1 MVAGAL
7 PSSGIIELMSER
19 RLKLKFPKRFLWG
32 AATSAH
38 QIEGGLHNNWTVW
51 EQENAKSLAT
61 QAPYQYGDLDN
72 WNAVESAAKSPDN
85 YISGKAIN
93 HYELYEQDLDLV
105 RKMNMNA
112 FRLSIEWSRIQPEK
126 GAWDAAAVEHYKA
139 VLAACKQRGIEP
151 IVTLFHFTLPVWFAE
166 IGGFEKRANV
176 KYFVEFAEHI
186 LQELGSRVRYIITVN
201 EPCVYVHESYLR
213 GSWPPQVQNRRRM
226 RTVLKNLAAA
236 HNRVA
241 DIVHKVNRRYKVSV
255 AKNSAYVYPGDDAVL
270 TVRAAGIM
278 QYLQDDYFLK
288 KVVKRCDFIGVN
300 YYQSARVY
308 GYRVHNPDIEVNDLG
323 WDMQP
328 QYLQQVLERLYDTY
342 HKPVFVTENGVA
354 DAGDRYRK
362 HWLAQSIMAMNQA
375 IEHGV
380 DVLGYLHWSL
390 TDNFEWDKGFWP
402 RFGLFDVD
410 YTTFTRTPR
419 PSALWLARFLKQQK
433 EMRDGKR

>member
-1 MVAGAL
+1 MPRQVIWERRLSCSAYHVAYEWWRAAL

-85 YISGKAIN
+85 YISGKATN

-226 RTVLKNLAAA
+226 RAVLKNLAAA

-255 AKNSAYVYPGDDAVL
+255 AKN
-270 TVRAAGIM
+270 VRM
-278 QYLQDDYFLK
+278 
-288 KVVKRCDFIGVN
+288 
-300 YYQSARVY
+300 
-308 GYRVHNPDIEVNDLG
+308 
-323 WDMQP
+323 
-328 QYLQQVLERLYDTY
+328 
-342 HKPVFVTENGVA
+342 
-354 DAGDRYRK
+354 
-362 HWLAQSIMAMNQA
+362 SIRA
-375 IEHGV
+375 
-380 DVLGYLHWSL
+380 
-390 TDNFEWDKGFWP
+390 T
-402 RFGLFDVD
+402 
-410 YTTFTRTPR
+410 
-419 PSALWLARFLKQQK
+419 
-433 EMRDGKR
+433 MRS